1 MDIDIKDLVTL
12 DDDNEYAVAS
22 KVKYEGKNY
31 YYLVDINNVTN
42 IMFCYE
48 DKDELVELEDKE
60 LTTNLLPLFLEASK
74 DLINL
79 DEIENN

>member
-1 MDIDIKDLVTL
+1 MNIDIKDVVTL

-22 KVKYEGKNY
+22 KVNYEGKNY

-79 DEIENN
+79 DEIEEN

>member
-1 MDIDIKDLVTL
+1 MNINIKDVVTL

-22 KVKYEGKNY
+22 KVNYEGKNY

-79 DEIENN
+79 DEIEEN